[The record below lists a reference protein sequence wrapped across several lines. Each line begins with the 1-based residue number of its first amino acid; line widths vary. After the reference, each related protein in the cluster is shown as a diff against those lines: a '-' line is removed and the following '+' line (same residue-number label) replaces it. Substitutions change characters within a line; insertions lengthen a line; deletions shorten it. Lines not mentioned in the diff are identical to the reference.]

1 MVNSVE
7 REMIQSEWENWL
19 LDENSRCDQ
28 VRLALEE
35 PNTPDSSSS
44 RSKKGKGGAAAGN
57 QKVLQDKGD
66 DKKREALKLWHE
78 EYCGSCQQDQESLLA
93 EREGLKMS

>member
-19 LDENSRCDQ
+19 IDENSRCDQ
-28 VRLALEE
+28 VQLALRE
-35 PNTPDSSSS
+35 PDAPASSSS
-44 RSKKGKGGAAAGN
+44 RSKKEKAGAGG

-66 DKKREALKLWHE
+66 DKKWEALKLWHE
-78 EYCGSCQQDQESLLA
+78 EYCGSCKQDQDALMI
-93 EREGLKMS
+93 EREGLSMS